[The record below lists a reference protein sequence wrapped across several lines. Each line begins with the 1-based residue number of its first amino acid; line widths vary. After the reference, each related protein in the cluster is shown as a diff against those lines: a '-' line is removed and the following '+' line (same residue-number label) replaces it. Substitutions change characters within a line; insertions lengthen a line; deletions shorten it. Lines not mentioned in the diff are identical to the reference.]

1 MIWKWTGLICLILLG
16 WSWIYITGIG
26 VGLGGGRSLQVD
38 RKMNIKFLDYLF
50 FLLGQDVGLALD
62 ITWTHQHLALLSRER
77 AEEMKGLSQK

>member
-16 WSWIYITGIG
+16 SSLIYITGIG

-50 FLLGQDVGLALD
+50 FLLCRHVLLALD
-62 ITWTHQHLALLSRER
+62 ITWAHQHLALVSKER
-77 AEEMKGLSQK
+77 AEEMKEWRQK